1 MLISVVYPDGKHDLV
16 KDFYLTYLIDT
27 REIAKFK
34 RADGWI
40 DINSDK
46 VRGRGQ
52 KQSYQGPERRSPTQ
66 EEIAAAS

>member
-16 KDFYLTYLIDT
+16 KGFYLTYLINM
-27 REIAKFK
+27 REISKFK

-40 DINSDK
+40 DIDSDK

-52 KQSYQGPERRSPTQ
+52 KQSYQGPERRSSTQ
-66 EEIAAAS
+66 EVTVAAS

>member
-40 DINSDK
+40 DIDSDK

-52 KQSYQGPERRSPTQ
+52 KQSYQGPERRCSSQ
-66 EEIAAAS
+66 ELTTAAS